1 MKLFLCLFGF
11 LSLAA
16 LHGQVMGNYQTQNAR
31 AIVNHQPAFRA
42 VQRHAALS
50 GDPSVIEFTINALS
64 NQPADAYV
72 AIFSIFQT
80 VQNEQAGNAGEAI
93 RSLNQTMNERVDA
106 VKARLQALGIA
117 EEDVYVDLVNFLPTY
132 AFSAEKKLFSKKTL
146 TEVPTGFNLQKNLHV
161 RYRKAGLLD
170 GIMTACAEEEIYDII
185 KVDYMVSQPQ
195 AIYQELREMTFGYVK
210 ELKRLYTANGVN
222 LDSAKQHVGESAWVV
237 NPTDR
242 YETYSA
248 HASQKLTADEKSAAI
263 ITQIEKPSL
272 RFYQAIPANDYDM
285 VLNPDL
291 LEPAAQYSYSLKI
304 RFTIQ
309 PPKAPAKPEVITKTE
324 IKKQFYYLAADG
336 KMVPLV
342 LE

>member
-1 MKLFLCLFGF
+1 MKIALTLLVL
-11 LSLAA
+11 LSFTSLN
-16 LHGQVMGNYQTQNAR
+16 GQVMGNYQTQNAR

-50 GDPSVIEFTINALS
+50 GDPNVIEFTINALS
-64 NQPADAYV
+64 NQPADAFV

-80 VQNEQAGNAGEAI
+80 VQNERVGTAGEAI
-93 RSLNQTMNERVDA
+93 STLNQTMNDRLEA
-106 VKARLQALGIA
+106 VKTRLRALGIKD
-117 EEDVYVDLVNFLPTY
+117 EDLYVDLVNFLPTY

-185 KVDYMVSQPQ
+185 KVDYMVRQPQ
-195 AIYQELREMTFGYVK
+195 KIYAELREMTFGYVQ
-210 ELKRLYTANGVN
+210 ELKRLYTANGIN

-237 NPTDR
+237 NPSDR
-242 YETYSA
+242 YESYSA
-248 HASQKLTADEKSAAI
+248 HASQQLSADEQSTAI
-263 ITQIEKPSL
+263 VTQIEKPTL
-272 RFYQAIPANDYDM
+272 RFYEAIPANDYDM
-285 VLNPDL
+285 VINPDL
-291 LEPAAQYSYSLKI
+291 LEPAAQFSYSLKV

-309 PPKAPAKPEVITKTE
+309 PPKPPVKPEVITKTE
-324 IKKQFYYLAADG
+324 VKKQFYYLAADG